1 MFSKLT
7 AGFLSFATVF
17 VGANLVHGKNAV
29 DELETVDSVDLDRYL
44 GKWYEI
50 ARLNEAEQDNCTAT
64 TAEYSRNGDGS
75 VKVLN
80 SCRLFNPER
89 GFLKT
94 VTGKAVP
101 ADATNSKLLVEFRA
115 GGPQGNYWIIELD
128 ADYQWAVVG
137 EPSRSAFFVLSRSRT
152 MDEALLGDIL
162 QRATSKH
169 GYDLSNLI
177 RTRHPAH

>member
-1 MFSKLT
+1 MFRRL
-7 AGFLSFATVF
+7 AIGFVSLASLSIGGSVAFGRVA
-17 VGANLVHGKNAV
+17 A
-29 DELETVDSVDLDRYL
+29 DELETVQSVDLDRYL

-64 TAEYSRNGDGS
+64 TAEYSRNADGS
-75 VKVLN
+75 VRVFN

-94 VTGKAVP
+94 VTGKAIP
-101 ADATNSKLLVEFRA
+101 ADSSNSKLLVEFRA
-115 GGPQGNYWIIELD
+115 GGPQGHYWILDLD

-137 EPSRSAFFVLSRSRT
+137 EPSRSAFFVLSRERT
-152 MDEALLGDIL
+152 IDEGLLKDIL
-162 QRATSKH
+162 DRAVQKH

-177 RTRHPAH
+177 RTRQPAQ